1 MEEQALSQE
10 MPLPDGRGLALTEEA
25 HSHSWHGVGGGG
37 AGGTWAESHNTAPG
51 TTDILVFQSLD
62 PCSLPSLGR
71 CL

>member
-1 MEEQALSQE
+1 MEKQALSQ
-10 MPLPDGRGLALTEEA
+10 MPLPNGRGLALTEEA
-25 HSHSWHGVGGGG
+25 HSHSWHGVGG
-37 AGGTWAESHNTAPG
+37 GGTWAESHNTAPG